1 MTYKNDRRYFFKN
14 ISFLRE
20 RQPGPGREDI
30 KVDPKLEKPHKNK
43 IMEELEVYGSLRYEK
58 IILEEPEISQRVL
71 KTQIK
76 NI

>member
-1 MTYKNDRRYFFKN
+1 MKRHD
-14 ISFLRE
+14 ISFLRATWA
-20 RQPGPGREDI
+20 GLGREDI

-43 IMEELEVYGSLRYEK
+43 IMEELEVYGSLRFEK
-58 IILEEPEISQRVL
+58 IILEEPEISERVL

>member
-1 MTYKNDRRYFFKN
+1 M
-14 ISFLRE
+14 
-20 RQPGPGREDI
+20 

-43 IMEELEVYGSLRYEK
+43 IMEELEVYGSLRFEK

>member
-1 MTYKNDRRYFFKN
+1 MTYKNDRRDLIKN
-14 ISFLRE
+14 ISFLRARE
-20 RQPGPGREDI
+20 PGLGREDI
-30 KVDPKLEKPHKNK
+30 KIDPKLEKPHKNK

>member
-1 MTYKNDRRYFFKN
+1 MIKN
-14 ISFLRE
+14 ISFLRA
-20 RQPGPGREDI
+20 RQPGLGREGREDI